1 VLRSDTNQTAT
12 TKPKSFS
19 PENPNADIELTIVI
33 PCLNEAETLAQVI
46 DRAQRFLTAY
56 GISGEVI
63 IADNGSTDG
72 STSIAIGG
80 GARVVPIAER
90 GYGAALR
97 GGIEAARGKYVAMGD
112 ADCSYDFMGLM
123 PFMER
128 LREGTELVVG
138 NRFLGGIGK
147 GAMPPLH
154 RYLGNPVLSLAG
166 RVFFRAPIGDFHC
179 GLRAFRRESVLS
191 LGLSSSGMEYASEMI
206 VRAQLSGLSMSEV
219 PATLAKDGRS
229 RPPHLRSWRDGWRH
243 LKFLLLFS
251 PRWLFLMPGATLL
264 GVGLAGGVALLPGD
278 VSVGNVRFGVHS
290 LLFCAGAVF
299 LAVQMLSFGLL
310 ASFSGIREGYW
321 PETGAL
327 ARIRRWLSIDRG
339 CLIGGAM
346 MALGGVGAAAALA
359 SWAGAGFSDMD
370 PDSLMRLSIPS
381 VLLGG
386 IGLQVALTA
395 FVLELLSRPSRFAER

>member
-1 VLRSDTNQTAT
+1 
-12 TKPKSFS
+12 
-19 PENPNADIELTIVI
+19 
-33 PCLNEAETLAQVI
+33 
-46 DRAQRFLTAY
+46 
-56 GISGEVI
+56 
-63 IADNGSTDG
+63 
-72 STSIAIGG
+72 
-80 GARVVPIAER
+80 
-90 GYGAALR
+90 
-97 GGIEAARGKYVAMGD
+97 MGD

-123 PFMER
+123 PFLER
-128 LREGTELVVG
+128 LREGTDLVVG

-179 GLRAFRRESVLS
+179 GLRAFRRDAILD
-191 LGLSSSGMEYASEMI
+191 LRLSSSGMEYASEMI
-206 VRAQLSGLSMSEV
+206 VRAQLSGLSLLEV

-251 PRWLFLMPGATLL
+251 PRWLFLKPGAALL
-264 GVGLAGGVALLPGD
+264 GAGLVGGLAVLPGD
-278 VSVGNVRFGVHS
+278 VSLGDVRFGVHS
-290 LLFCAGAVF
+290 LLFCAGAVL

-310 ASFSGIREGYW
+310 ASFFGVREGYW
-321 PETGAL
+321 RETSGL
-327 ARIRRWLSIDRG
+327 GRMRRLFSIDSG

-346 MALGGVGAAAALA
+346 IALGAAGTAAALA

-381 VLLGG
+381 VLLAG

-395 FVLELLSRPSRFAER
+395 FVLELLSRPSRFPER